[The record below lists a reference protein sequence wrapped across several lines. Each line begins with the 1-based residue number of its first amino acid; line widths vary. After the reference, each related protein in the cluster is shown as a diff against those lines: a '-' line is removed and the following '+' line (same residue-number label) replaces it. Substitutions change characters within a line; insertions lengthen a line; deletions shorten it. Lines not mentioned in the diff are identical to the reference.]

1 MPGLC
6 PNCGRY
12 LCDCT
17 TGERGQTDDEFNED
31 MRRQFTPEE
40 LAAFESG
47 DSEAKL
53 KAARAIAEQRKA
65 GTFKPIFRN

>member
-1 MPGLC
+1 
-6 PNCGRY
+6 

-17 TGERGQTDDEFNED
+17 PEERGQTDAEFDED

-47 DSEAKL
+47 DSDAKL
-53 KAARAIAEQRKA
+53 LAARAVAEERKA
-65 GTFKPIFRN
+65 GTFKPCFRIQIK